1 MSCCCVWP
9 GVTMPHGR
17 APSLSPSVFFG
28 RGLYGNWSLPF
39 LSITLHLKISCPS
52 SPAVPMGRGMACP
65 VPQVKIEMESDYDSD
80 IDHHR
85 PRDMSSETTLWSWD
99 WTSCWRNNAQLG
111 VRCSRCWPTDSA
123 RWHSVNLWHLIRLAE
138 MGPIQSMLLGEVL
151 AASAFKLVHFWE
163 ILLWI
168 IYEIFK
174 LFIYLYDVNSY
185 NKRGNI
191 YLYVLYRI
199 IYLMWKYLS

>member
-1 MSCCCVWP
+1 MAELP
-9 GVTMPHGR
+9 
-17 APSLSPSVFFG
+17 PSVPQCFLAVG
-28 RGLYGNWSLPF
+28 VYGNWSLPF

-52 SPAVPMGRGMACP
+52 SPAVPMVRGMACP

-99 WTSCWRNNAQLG
+99 WTSCWQNDAQLG
-111 VRCSRCWPTDSA
+111 VRCSQCWPIDSA
-123 RWHSVNLWHLIRLAE
+123 RWHRLTPYQT
-138 MGPIQSMLLGEVL
+138 GWNGTDPIDAIGEVL

-168 IYEIFK
+168 IYEILK

-191 YLYVLYRI
+191 YLYVMYRI